1 MPPDSLK
8 ALLELV
14 RAAAREGTAEALLA
28 RDPAPS
34 KPAPPLLDKRAMAHP
49 LGVSTA
55 TVVRLCRDGRIP
67 YVVDPH
73 VRPTSLRIGNR
84 HQNRQAP

>member
-1 MPPDSLK
+1 MPANPLK

-14 RAAAREGTAEALLA
+14 RAAACEGTAEALLT

-34 KPAPPLLDKRAMAHP
+34 KPAPPLLDKGALAHP

-55 TVVRLCRDGRIP
+55 TVDRLCREGRVP
-67 YVVDPH
+67 YVVGPY
-73 VRPTSLRIGNR
+73 VGPTSLRIRDG